1 MTLRRTLTAADQ
13 PQEVRFFLLLSV
25 FGIVV
30 GVIYW
35 FVAYESAGTVLLL
48 GFGAATGLIALRLG
62 IDPASRLVRERARAT
77 AEEPAADPIPAAEG
91 TGSGTGGVD
100 RPFLDETGRLPDE
113 TIAPFAVGAGLAIAA
128 TGLIFGPAPVIVGLL
143 PLAWGAWAWLS
154 GARAE
159 LDAQE
164 RDDIPVAARAAEAG
178 PATPELPRRRR
189 TGTGAPAPGPRGRGA

>member
-1 MTLRRTLTAADQ
+1 MTLGRTLTAADQ
-13 PQEVRFFLLLSV
+13 PQEVRFFLLLSA

-35 FVAYESAGTVLLL
+35 LVAYESAGTVLLL
-48 GFGAATGLIALRLG
+48 GFGAATGLIALRLAL
-62 IDPASRLVRERARAT
+62 DPASRLVREQARAT
-77 AEEPAADPIPAAEG
+77 AADTIPAGEG
-91 TGSGTGGVD
+91 TGAGTGGVD

-164 RDDIPVAARAAEAG
+164 RDEVLLATHRTTGAV
-178 PATPELPRRRR
+178 PATLAPPRRRR
-189 TGTGAPAPGPRGRGA
+189 TGTGAPAAGPRGRGA

>member
-1 MTLRRTLTAADQ
+1 VSLRRTLTAADQ
-13 PQEVRFFLLLSV
+13 PQEARVFLLLSA

-48 GFGAATGLIALRLG
+48 GFGAATGVIGLRLVA
-62 IDPASRLVRERARAT
+62 DPASRIVRERARA
-77 AEEPAADPIPAAEG
+77 AAVETIPAGEG
-91 TGSGTGGVD
+91 TGAGTGGVD

-113 TIAPFAVGAGLAIAA
+113 TIAPFAVGLGVAIAA

-164 RDDIPVAARAAEAG
+164 RDDVLTATDRTAELG
-178 PATPELPRRRR
+178 PPTLPPSRRRR
-189 TGTGAPAPGPRGRGA
+189 ARVGAPAEPPGSS

>member
-1 MTLRRTLTAADQ
+1 MRRTLTAADQ
-13 PQEVRFFLLLSV
+13 PQEVRFFLLLSA

-35 FVAYESAGTVLLL
+35 FVAHESAGTVLLL
-48 GFGAATGLIALRLG
+48 GFGAATGLIGLRLAV
-62 IDPASRLVRERARAT
+62 DPRSRLVRERAGLGAAETIAT
-77 AEEPAADPIPAAEG
+77 GEG
-91 TGSGTGGVD
+91 TGAGTGDVD

-113 TIAPFAVGAGLAIAA
+113 TIAPFAVGFGIAIAA

-143 PLAWGAWAWLS
+143 PLGWGAWSWLS

-164 RDDIPVAARAAEAG
+164 RDDALARARIAEAR
-178 PATPELPRRRR
+178 PRKRC
-189 TGTGAPAPGPRGRGA
+189 

>member
-1 MTLRRTLTAADQ
+1 VSLRRTLTAADQ
-13 PQEVRFFLLLSV
+13 PQEARLFLLLSA
-25 FGIVV
+25 FGIIV
-30 GVIYW
+30 GAIYW

-48 GFGAATGLIALRLG
+48 GFGAATGVIGLRLVA
-62 IDPASRLVRERARAT
+62 DPASRIVRERARAGA
-77 AEEPAADPIPAAEG
+77 AETIPAGEG
-91 TGSGTGGVD
+91 TGAGTGGVD

-113 TIAPFAVGAGLAIAA
+113 TIAPFAVGLGVAVGA

-164 RDDIPVAARAAEAG
+164 RDDDLTATDRTAELAPPTLPPSRRRHPESAAR
-178 PATPELPRRRR
+178 RQ
-189 TGTGAPAPGPRGRGA
+189 

>member
-13 PQEVRFFLLLSV
+13 PQEARVFLLLSA

-30 GVIYW
+30 GLIYW
-35 FVAYESAGTVLLL
+35 FVSYESAGTVLLL
-48 GFGAATGLIALRLG
+48 GFGAATGLIGFRLVT
-62 IDPASRLVRERARAT
+62 DPASRVVRERART
-77 AEEPAADPIPAAEG
+77 RDAEPIPGEG
-91 TGSGTGGVD
+91 TGAGTGGVD

-113 TIAPFAVGAGLAIAA
+113 TIAPFAIGLGVAIAA
-128 TGLIFGPAPVIVGLL
+128 TGVIFGPAPVAVGLL

-164 RDDIPVAARAAEAG
+164 LDDDALARSAAAPPPRATAR
-178 PATPELPRRRR
+178 PAAAQARPRRQVR
-189 TGTGAPAPGPRGRGA
+189 

>member
-1 MTLRRTLTAADQ
+1 MTLRRTLTAADE
-13 PQEVRFFLLLSV
+13 PQEVRFFLLLSA

-48 GFGAATGLIALRLG
+48 GFGAATGLIALRLAV
-62 IDPASRLVRERARAT
+62 DPASRLVRERARAT
-77 AEEPAADPIPAAEG
+77 AADTIAAGE
-91 TGSGTGGVD
+91 GTGGVD

-113 TIAPFAVGAGLAIAA
+113 TIAPFAVGAGVAIAA

-154 GARAE
+154 AARAE

-164 RDDIPVAARAAEAG
+164 RDDALLAADRTTEAG
-178 PATPELPRRRR
+178 RPTLAPARRRR
-189 TGTGAPAPGPRGRGA
+189 TGTGAPAAGPRGRGA

>member
-25 FGIVV
+25 FGLVV
-30 GVIYW
+30 GLIYW
-35 FVAYESAGTVLLL
+35 FVAYETAGTVLLL
-48 GFGAATGLIALRLG
+48 GFGAATGIVALRLA
-62 IDPASRLVRERARAT
+62 IDPASRLVRERARA
-77 AEEPAADPIPAAEG
+77 AAAAADPIPDGEG

-159 LDAQE
+159 LDAQV
-164 RDDIPVAARAAEAG
+164 RDDGLAAARTTAAG
-178 PATPELPRRRR
+178 PPTLEPPRRRR
-189 TGTGAPAPGPRGRGA
+189 SGTGAPPAGPRGRGA

>member
-1 MTLRRTLTAADQ
+1 MTLRRTLTAADE
-13 PQEVRFFLLLSV
+13 PQEVRFFLLLSA

-48 GFGAATGLIALRLG
+48 GFGAATGLIALRLAV
-62 IDPASRLVRERARAT
+62 DPASRQVRERAQAVAVDT
-77 AEEPAADPIPAAEG
+77 IPAGEG
-91 TGSGTGGVD
+91 TGAGTGGVD

-113 TIAPFAVGAGLAIAA
+113 TIAPFAVGAGVAIAA

-154 GARAE
+154 GARVE

-164 RDDIPVAARAAEAG
+164 RDDALLATDRTTDAALPTLAPARRRRAGTGTPAAG
-178 PATPELPRRRR
+178 PRRR
-189 TGTGAPAPGPRGRGA
+189 GA

>member
-13 PQEVRFFLLLSV
+13 PQEVRFFVLLSV

-48 GFGAATGLIALRLG
+48 GFGAATGLIALRLA
-62 IDPASRLVRERARAT
+62 IDPASRLVRERARA
-77 AEEPAADPIPAAEG
+77 AAADPIPAGEG

-143 PLAWGAWAWLS
+143 PFAWGAWAWLS

-159 LDAQE
+159 LDAQD
-164 RDDIPVAARAAEAG
+164 RDDALAARSAEAG
-178 PATPELPRRRR
+178 PPTLEPRRRRR
-189 TGTGAPAPGPRGRGA
+189 TGTGAPAARPRGRGA